1 MSVFRAIRSILA
13 IDMVVNN
20 QHIAIL
26 VEFLAVMLTLRSALD
41 PPSQGFDRLGSLYL
55 GDCANYLCHEIDS
68 FSSH

>member
-26 VEFLAVMLTLRSALD
+26 VEFLAVMLTLRGALD
-41 PPSQGFDRLGSLYL
+41 PPS
-55 GDCANYLCHEIDS
+55 
-68 FSSH
+68 